1 MPTPATTSRSTP
13 PATSAC
19 GCRSNRAPSRLRGSD
34 RALAVTA
41 GDLVVRNI
49 GRLTTWHG
57 PVVANAALVARN
69 GRVAWT
75 GRDADL
81 PVQDTDIDEID
92 AGGAAVLPGFVDC
105 HTHLVW
111 AGSRRDDFRARLD
124 GGLYSP
130 GGIAYTVAATRA
142 ASYDDLRAL
151 AQSRTDRALAYGT
164 TTIEVKSGYG
174 LTMGDELRLLD
185 VAAALTGPHVTTTY
199 LGAHVVPDGRD
210 RADYVD
216 EVLQT
221 IPEAPRRGAQWC
233 DVFCD
238 EGAFTVDEARQLLTA
253 ARGASL
259 GLRMHAEQLSHTG
272 AALLAAELGCASADH
287 LDHITAGD
295 ARALAGA
302 GVVAALVPVCSLYTR
317 TQRYDHA
324 QVLRDAGCV
333 LAVATDC
340 NPGSAWSES
349 MPYATQ
355 LACLAMG
362 LDVETV
368 LRAAT
373 LGGAAALRRDDVG
386 HLGTGARADPVVVDG
401 EHEVDLLAHLGVNG
415 INRTVVDGVS
425 IG

>member
-1 MPTPATTSRSTP
+1 MT
-13 PATSAC
+13 
-19 GCRSNRAPSRLRGSD
+19 G
-34 RALAVTA
+34 

-57 PVVANAALVARN
+57 PVVTDAALVARD
-69 GRVAWT
+69 GRVTWT
-75 GRDADL
+75 GREADL
-81 PVQDTDIDEID
+81 PVQDGDIDELD

-111 AGSRRDDFRARLD
+111 AGSRRDDFCARL
-124 GGLYSP
+124 GGGGYSP
-130 GGIAYTVAATRA
+130 GGIASTVAATRA
-142 ASYDDLRAL
+142 ASYDELRAL
-151 AQSRTDRALAYGT
+151 AQQRADRAVAQGT

-174 LTMGDELRLLD
+174 LTVADELRLLD
-185 VAAALTGPHVTTTY
+185 VASSLTGLRVTTTY

-210 RADYVD
+210 RDDYVD

-221 IPEAPRRGAQWC
+221 IPDAAMRGAQWC

-238 EGAFTVDEARQLLTA
+238 DGAFTVEEARQLLTA
-253 ARGASL
+253 ARTAGL

-272 AALLAAELGCASADH
+272 AAMLAAELGCASADH
-287 LDHITAGD
+287 LDHVTPDD
-295 ARALAGA
+295 ADALAAA
-302 GVVAALVPVCSLYTR
+302 GVVAVLVPVCSLYTR

-324 QVLRDAGCV
+324 KVLRDAGCA

-349 MPYATQ
+349 MPYAMQ

-362 LDVETV
+362 LAPEAV
-368 LRAAT
+368 LRAGT

-386 HLGTGARADPVVVDG
+386 HLGVGARADLVVVDG

>member
-1 MPTPATTSRSTP
+1 M
-13 PATSAC
+13 
-19 GCRSNRAPSRLRGSD
+19 
-34 RALAVTA
+34 TA

-57 PVVANAALVARN
+57 PVVTDAAVVARR

-75 GRDADL
+75 GRAADL
-81 PVQDTDIDEID
+81 PAADGDVEELD
-92 AGGAAVLPGFVDC
+92 AGGAAVLPGLVDS

-111 AGSRRDDFRARLD
+111 AGSRRDDFSARL
-124 GGLYSP
+124 GGGGYLP
-130 GGIAYTVAATRA
+130 GGIASTVAATRA
-142 ASYDDLRAL
+142 ASYEELRGLSQRRVERAL
-151 AQSRTDRALAYGT
+151 AQGT

-174 LTMGDELRLLD
+174 LTVDDELRLLD
-185 VAAALTGPHVTTTY
+185 VAGSLIGPHVTATY

-210 RADYVD
+210 RTAYVD

-221 IPEAPRRGAQWC
+221 IPDARSRGARWC

-238 EGAFTVDEARQLLTA
+238 DGAFTVDEARRLLTR
-253 ARGASL
+253 ARDAGL
-259 GLRMHAEQLSHTG
+259 GLRIHAEQLSHSG
-272 AALLAAELGCASADH
+272 GALLAAELRCASADH
-287 LDHITAGD
+287 LDHVNAED
-295 ARALAGA
+295 AAALADA
-302 GVVAALVPVCSLYTR
+302 GVVATLVPICSLYTR
-317 TQRYDHA
+317 TQRYSHA
-324 QVLRDAGCV
+324 QLLQDAGCT

-349 MPYATQ
+349 MPYAMQ

-362 LDVETV
+362 LGTETV
-368 LRAAT
+368 LRAGT

-386 HLGTGARADPVVVDG
+386 HLGVGARADFVVVDG
-401 EHEVDLLAHLGVNG
+401 EHEVDLLAHLGVNA